1 MATVEPTATKPT
13 ATPVASALV
22 VDAQLNFLRMSPRKV
37 RLVAAAVAG
46 MDAPAAVDYLKLVHK
61 LASRP
66 LAKLIASAIANGEHN
81 FGARADNLYI
91 KRILVNQGPTLKR
104 WQPKAY
110 GRAGKIRK
118 RSAHIRVEL
127 VERVPSAPRLRVTPA
142 EVQATAV
149 SVAPKAATLDSKGKP
164 KGGAP
169 PVAPKREGGSRPRTF
184 FSRKTG

>member
-1 MATVEPTATKPT
+1 MDRTV
-13 ATPVASALV
+13 PVSAASQPPAQGGLL
-22 VDAQLNFLRMSPRKV
+22 VDASLNFLRMSPRKV

-46 MDAPAAVDYLKLVHK
+46 MDAPAAVDYLKLVNK

-127 VERVPSAPRLRVTPA
+127 AERVPSAPRQRVEPA
-142 EVQATAV
+142 EVKATAAV
-149 SVAPKAATLDSKGKP
+149 VAPKAATLDSKGKP

-169 PVAPKREGGSRPRTF
+169 PAAPKREGGGRPRRF